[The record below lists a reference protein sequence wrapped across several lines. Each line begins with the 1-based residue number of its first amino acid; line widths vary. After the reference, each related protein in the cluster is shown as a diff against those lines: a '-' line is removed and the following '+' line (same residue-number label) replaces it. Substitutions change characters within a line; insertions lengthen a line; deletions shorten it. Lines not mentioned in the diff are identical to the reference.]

1 LGVVEWNFCLTSLK
15 VIYINDLNFASIWLC
30 LKNIFFFLFEKELLK
45 NDNKVLEHAVLSG
58 FISQNKEHEAID
70 IK

>member
-1 LGVVEWNFCLTSLK
+1 VFK
-15 VIYINDLNFASIWLC
+15 
-30 LKNIFFFLFEKELLK
+30 KHFFFFFFEKELLK